1 MLREPF
7 SYACLLVGSPKY
19 VSKLRAAALLAQSSQ
34 ACLYLVCPCSF
45 LGHAFQIVSIS
56 RFVCMSSLLKCLGST
71 CSWGIRK
78 ECGVAS
84 RGVPSL
90 LFNVIATILSFFPVF
105 QNAMQAVTVTGVCI
119 VSREQHNHF
128 DIQLFYLIWR
138 DGTTPF
144 WFRIQPVVTH
154 FFFQARKILP

>member
-1 MLREPF
+1 MHFTL
-7 SYACLLVGSPKY
+7 S
-19 VSKLRAAALLAQSSQ
+19 
-34 ACLYLVCPCSF
+34 
-45 LGHAFQIVSIS
+45 AFQGL
-56 RFVCMSSLLKCLGST
+56 FVCLHFWSVLGVNTDGST
-71 CSWGIRK
+71 CSWGIRR

-154 FFFQARKILP
+154 FFFSSQKNSTINIQALHLGRWRGKFYHQCAKPYNNL